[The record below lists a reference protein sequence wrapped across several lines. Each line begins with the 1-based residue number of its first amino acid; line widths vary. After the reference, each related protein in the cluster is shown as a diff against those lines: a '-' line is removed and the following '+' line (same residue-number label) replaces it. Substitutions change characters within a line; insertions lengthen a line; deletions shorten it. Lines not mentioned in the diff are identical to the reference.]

1 MGEETI
7 TVGKTRDGET
17 GGNDVELPI
26 VDLLT
31 GRGFVTGKSGSGKS
45 ILEGTPVY
53 TETGRKPIEDVGE
66 GERVLSLNKR
76 TYEQEFRPVRA
87 RLEHEADDLL
97 RIELADGT
105 ELVGTEDHSF
115 LTVEGL
121 EIVPIRGEDLEEG
134 TWLPLSRELP
144 SPGSTTR
151 IDLAE
156 YAPDS
161 NNVVGADTIKS
172 GRKEGRRR
180 LELTREFGRVIG
192 LYLAEGTLDS
202 KRTVQIAATD
212 GGVKQ
217 FLGDNGFKTYEK
229 TCNRAFSPFGE
240 FLDAEFGSR
249 SDRKSISEWVFDSP
263 APFRRGLLSGYFDG
277 DGHVSDS
284 EITVT
289 SKSPDLLR
297 GIKEL
302 LRQFGVSTTIREKLV
317 LYDGDERRFERLTVD
332 ASSVPAFADAVTL
345 RIENKRERLEAL
357 CESLSEGGSYNSK
370 DYIPN
375 FGDALNL
382 AASERGWTKR
392 ASENRVDAASIHN
405 LTRKQKTG
413 RETYNRAVERLGIE
427 GRAKRFGTS
436 DIQWKRVVEVE
447 RLEGTRTVYD
457 LDVELNDNFVAN
469 GVFVHNSNSASVVAE
484 KLLDRGY
491 SLLAVDIDGEYYG
504 LKEEYE
510 ILHVGGDEECDLQ
523 VNEEHAEKIA
533 ELALEGNVPIIL
545 DVSSFLDESKARE
558 LLTETTKHLFAK
570 GKKQKQPFLM
580 LVEEIHEYIP
590 EGGGI
595 DECGRML
602 IKISK
607 RGRKHGL
614 GIVGISQRPAD
625 VKKDFITQCDWLVW
639 HRLTWNNDTKVV
651 SRILGS
657 EYADEIEDM
666 ADGESFLMTD
676 WNESVRRVQFER
688 KRTFD
693 AGATP
698 GLDDFER
705 PELKSVSGDL
715 VDELQEITDE
725 RERRENRVNE
735 LERELQQREERIR
748 DLERQLAEARD
759 LKRMADRF
767 SRAMMEQVTG
777 RPLSAAPGRQ
787 SELEEALHGPIRR
800 DPELEAELE
809 AVRNGD
815 REPMSS
821 PVPDAADEW
830 DGSAET
836 DEAES
841 SNPSEAGGPGL
852 SGTTADGTV
861 TGDSAD
867 ATTDTD
873 ADSDGGSADATGNDS
888 GSRDGLSGNGA
899 PNGNGGAGRAQN
911 DPIGSNADSALD
923 AAAASSMSAGDI
935 TGTTDEDRG
944 ESGSEADSDTTA
956 NRDTRAE
963 GSIADRLRAE
973 VDALEDVV
981 TGMLRQY
988 RRCGPME
995 PGDAHAAAGGSGDR
1009 GPAYAANRR
1018 LRQRG
1023 LIAHIGC
1030 GQYDYALAELVRA
1043 ELADPVRP
1051 EATPSDEDVVEIVEA
1066 VEAEG
1071 SAARDSISE
1080 YSKGSGR
1087 GGDGGSELTAERS
1100 SVGR

>member
-7 TVGKTRDGET
+7 TVGETRGRET
-17 GGNDVELPI
+17 GGSDVELPI

-45 ILEGTPVY
+45 ILGGTPVY
-53 TETGRKPIEDVGE
+53 TETGRKAIEDIEE

-76 TYEQEFRPVRA
+76 TYEQEFRPVQA

-97 RIELADGT
+97 RIELEDGT
-105 ELVGTEDHSF
+105 ELVGTTDHSF

-121 EIVPIRGEDLEEG
+121 EIVPIEGEDLEEG

-144 SPGSTTR
+144 SSESVAR

-161 NNVVGADTIKS
+161 NNVIVGTDTIKS
-172 GRKEGRRR
+172 GRKEDSRR
-180 LELTREFGRVIG
+180 LELTHELGRVIG

-202 KRTVQIAATD
+202 SRTVQIAATD
-212 GGVKQ
+212 EKVRR
-217 FLGDNGFKTYEK
+217 FLGDNGFKAYEK

-249 SDRKSISEWVFDSP
+249 SDRKSIPEWVFDAP

-284 EITVT
+284 EVT
-289 SKSPDLLR
+289 ATSNSPDLIR
-297 GIKEL
+297 GAAEL
-302 LRQFGVSTTIREKLV
+302 LRQFGVSTTIREKMV
-317 LYDGDERRFERLTVD
+317 LYGGDERRFERLTVD
-332 ASSVPAFADAVTL
+332 AFSVPAFADAVTL
-345 RIENKRERLEAL
+345 RIEEKRARIETLR
-357 CESLSEGGSYNSK
+357 ESLRDEESYNSK
-370 DYIPN
+370 DYVPN

-382 AASERGWTKR
+382 AARERGWTER
-392 ASENRVDAASIHN
+392 ESENRADAASIHN

-436 DIQWKRVVEVE
+436 DIQWKRVVGIE

-523 VNEEHAEKIA
+523 VDEEHAEKIA

-666 ADGESFLMTD
+666 ADGEGFLMTD

-735 LERELQQREERIR
+735 LERELQQREERVR

-787 SELEEALHGPIRR
+787 SELEEALDGPIRR

-809 AVRNGD
+809 AVRNGEQ
-815 REPMSS
+815 EPMSP
-821 PVPDAADEW
+821 PVPDAAAERDGDENGTDEGG
-830 DGSAET
+830 DGGTDEMAET
-836 DEAES
+836 DEMDEMAETD
-841 SNPSEAGGPGL
+841 ETGK
-852 SGTTADGTV
+852 ADE
-861 TGDSAD
+861 
-867 ATTDTD
+867 TDETEN
-873 ADSDGGSADATGNDS
+873 DGQSW
-888 GSRDGLSGNGA
+888 DGLFDSEVRNGNGA
-899 PNGNGGAGRAQN
+899 ASTVQN
-911 DPIGSNADSALD
+911 DTADSSTDPVSD
-923 AAAASSMSAGDI
+923 AAAAPGGSSGDATERLDGDRRESGGEADPDADPSAG
-935 TGTTDEDRG
+935 GPLV
-944 ESGSEADSDTTA
+944 
-956 NRDTRAE
+956 
-963 GSIADRLRAE
+963 DRLRAE
-973 VDALEDVV
+973 IDALDDVAA
-981 TGMLRQY
+981 GMLRQY
-988 RRCGPME
+988 RRDGPIE

-1023 LIAHIGC
+1023 LIVHVGC

-1051 EATPSDEDVVEIVEA
+1051 EATPSEDEVAEIVEA
-1066 VEAEG
+1066 VEAGDLTVG
-1071 SAARDSISE
+1071 STIPRKAQE
-1080 YSKGSGR
+1080 SGHQ
-1087 GGDGGSELTAERS
+1087 GGGESELAADRS